1 VSLARLV
8 RLAGPVSV
16 VAAVLIVLTEI
27 VGVIVGGGN
36 TDPLAVINGVVRVF
50 AFFLHLLGLVGLYAH
65 QSEAA
70 GRLGLVG
77 FLLAFL
83 GTMLLAG
90 DLWFEAFAFP
100 YLMEVAPKALEG
112 GTPGG
117 TFIAGA
123 GVSFLTFNTGWLV
136 FGIAS
141 FRARVFP
148 RVATIVLVA
157 GALICYPSPVYPPKL
172 VVLPVAVEWMGL
184 SLSTQ
189 RGAPA
194 EQPSRVA

>member
-16 VAAVLIVLTEI
+16 VAAALIVLTEI
-27 VGVIVGGGN
+27 VGFIVRGGN

-50 AFFLHLLGLVGLYAH
+50 AFILLLLGLVGLYAH

-100 YLMEVAPKALEG
+100 YLMEVAPQALEG

-123 GVSFLTFNTGWLV
+123 GVSFLTFNTG
-136 FGIAS
+136 
-141 FRARVFP
+141 
-148 RVATIVLVA
+148 
-157 GALICYPSPVYPPKL
+157 
-172 VVLPVAVEWMGL
+172 
-184 SLSTQ
+184 
-189 RGAPA
+189 
-194 EQPSRVA
+194 